1 MMKAPSPRPEPAP
14 PEPVRIPSPDD
25 PDLVATRRQK
35 MQAEFK
41 SRSGRAS
48 TALAGV
54 DGRGETQAYTRTT
67 LG

>member
-1 MMKAPSPRPEPAP
+1 MTSPKMPVAPTP

-25 PDLVATRRQK
+25 PDLIASRRRRVK
-35 MQAEFK
+35 EEFE

-48 TALAGV
+48 TELSGAG
-54 DGRGETQAYTRTT
+54 GGSPAYGRTT